1 MILRGQLTMYL
12 SPFPL
17 LPANA
22 AIRDTEMEEMPQ

>member
-12 SPFPL
+12 NPFPL

-22 AIRDTEMEEMPQ
+22 AIRHKEME

>member
-12 SPFPL
+12 NPVLL

-22 AIRDTEMEEMPQ
+22 AIRHNEME

>member
-12 SPFPL
+12 NPVLF

-22 AIRDTEMEEMPQ
+22 AIRHKEME